1 MRSMTGFGRGEATIG
16 GLGCTVEIASV
27 NRKQLEL
34 VVNLPRELGDLESDV
49 RAEVM
54 KNVSR
59 GRVTVAIKLDG
70 GTAQSSSLRVDLT
83 LADEYLKA
91 ARELEAR
98 TGLENDLRLSIAL
111 RWPGVAELQRT
122 EADAE
127 SATPLGREALSGA
140 LTEILR
146 MRDTEG
152 AALGQDINSRLQHLE
167 EIVDQIQAAAAA
179 VLEYHRKALHQR
191 LADAGLAVDLADER
205 LVKELVLYSDRCD
218 ISEEITRARSH
229 LVQFQHY
236 LKGDEPVGRPL
247 DFLTQELFREFN
259 TMGSKANNAGLAHLV
274 VEGKTAIE
282 KIREQI
288 QNIE

>member
-1 MRSMTGFGRGEATIG
+1 MTGFGRGEATSG
-16 GLGCTVEIASV
+16 GLGCTVEVSSV
-27 NRKQLEL
+27 NRKQLEV
-34 VVNLPRELGDLESDV
+34 VVNLPRELSDV
-49 RAEVM
+49 ENELRADVM
-54 KNVSR
+54 KVVSR

-70 GTAQSSSLRVDLT
+70 GTTVSSSLRLDLA

-98 TGLENDLRLSIAL
+98 TGLLNDLTLSTAL

-122 EADAE
+122 EADAQ
-127 SATPLGREALSGA
+127 SAVPLVKAALNAALAEFLKMREAEGFALATDIDGRLSS
-140 LTEILR
+140 
-146 MRDTEG
+146 
-152 AALGQDINSRLQHLE
+152 LGGIIKR
-167 EIVDQIQAAAAA
+167 IQAAAGS

-191 LADAGLAVDLADER
+191 LVEAGLAVDLADER

-218 ISEEITRARSH
+218 ISEEITRANSH
-229 LVQFQHY
+229 LVQFQNY
-236 LKGDEPVGRPL
+236 LKSDEPVGRPL
-247 DFLTQELFREFN
+247 DFLTQELFRELN

-274 VEGKTAIE
+274 VEGKTEIE